1 MKFSLEVWPD
11 ERWVELQATERNDT
25 DEPIHYRTGDFF
37 FVIVDASRC
46 EVVWAGPSY
55 DVPEPRYDATLQ
67 PDQVYR
73 RSTWWGRAV
82 DNGRP
87 VPPGNYLAY
96 VIYRFAQPRAEP
108 PVPDTVYISSPK
120 TIEVKAVQRA
130 DSPSTTKAT
139 SNLRMIDLGYGEP
152 VAREG
157 RRLLFRHS
165 ESYEVKDGRTTPI
178 YTFYEVDLDT
188 EERRKIPEPE
198 HLDAAPRPS
207 CVPPTGR
214 KAVNELEF
222 DYAEASGKDYGH
234 TVFDVKGVLEVDLDT
249 GYATAFVFVGTGG
262 ERYVFMDPRVDPI
275 VWSDDCRHA
284 AWGIF
289 RSCDALPQVGPAGV
303 YLYEAETDSTIQLL
317 DEDWWGPVS
326 FWDDLLVRAG
336 VWRSP
341 FCGDFETIG
350 VFLE

>member
-1 MKFSLEVWPD
+1 M
-11 ERWVELQATERNDT
+11 
-25 DEPIHYRTGDFF
+25 
-37 FVIVDASRC
+37 
-46 EVVWAGPSY
+46 
-55 DVPEPRYDATLQ
+55 
-67 PDQVYR
+67 
-73 RSTWWGRAV
+73 
-82 DNGRP
+82 
-87 VPPGNYLAY
+87 
-96 VIYRFAQPRAEP
+96 
-108 PVPDTVYISSPK
+108 
-120 TIEVKAVQRA
+120 
-130 DSPSTTKAT
+130 
-139 SNLRMIDLGYGEP
+139 GYGEAQG
-152 VAREG
+152 V
-157 RRLLFRHS
+157 FRVS
-165 ESYEVKDGRTTPI
+165 
-178 YTFYEVDLDT
+178 
-188 EERRKIPEPE
+188 
-198 HLDAAPRPS
+198 LDAAPRPS

-303 YLYEAETDSTIQLL
+303 YLYDAETDSTIQLL